1 MSNIV
6 KNIGKEE
13 WVYSGYGRAFDATG
27 SWSFGNDFARNVI
40 IFGFDNSPLSHTD
53 IRKSNLLILGEG
65 PTYGINGSFSSPE
78 KIFSIS
84 FSKAR
89 TNFCLS
95 LIIVICLLMEKNA
108 FKFRADN
115 RNVNFPTQFRLG
127 SITDGCHSIE
137 SREVYLGGNVYQLQC
152 Y

>member
-65 PTYGINGSFSSPE
+65 PTYGINGSFS
-78 KIFSIS
+78 
-84 FSKAR
+84 KAR

-115 RNVNFPTQFRLG
+115 RNVNFLTQFRLG